1 MLDEKLTKKIQ
12 EYLAQTPADRDYT
25 AGTELLLRLNRNRFL
40 YASLRRK
47 RNERKLERELTK
59 YLRIRLDGL
68 TTAEVERMD
77 RQEMQRA
84 ADTIARATGENPA
97 RSHGKR
103 KDHDS
108 LPQDIQDLYERNG
121 EVFRKL
127 RQTFETLKG
136 MEDATSCDRYEYLVQ
151 LAELDRTYRANW
163 AKYDHWTPEDAAQSA
178 AAEAAEEQAAQD
190 DTVQTVADPKAVSA
204 ARKYLSSNRK
214 ALAEMPESEARTLLL
229 VKMQKRVDF
238 LLGAHQSFEP
248 EYQQALEALG
258 LHF

>member
-1 MLDEKLTKKIQ
+1 MLDEILTKKIQ
-12 EYLAQTPADRDYT
+12 EYLAQPPADRDYM
-25 AGTELLLRLNRNRFL
+25 AGTDLLLRLNRNRFL

-84 ADTIARATGENPA
+84 ADTIARAESENPG

-103 KDHDS
+103 QDHDS

-163 AKYDHWTPEDAAQSA
+163 AKYDHWTTEDAAQA
-178 AAEAAEEQAAQD
+178 AKADADEAQAAQD

-214 ALAEMPESEARTLLL
+214 ALADMPESEARTLLL

-238 LLGAHQSFEP
+238 LLGAHQSFDP